1 VRIAARCLGL
11 LGPVAGPVTVVSP
24 GAPALEA
31 ALAARLPERTRDGL
45 PAAAIVVFVGV
56 PARPD
61 ERQRTL
67 RDLQRRLPAGA
78 PILLVDHNQPR
89 AWWRRALATPSVAR
103 PGLGLARARY
113 PAARELAALGFRVER
128 LRLGPGERTQLILA
142 RT

>member
-1 VRIAARCLGL
+1 
-11 LGPVAGPVTVVSP
+11 VAPR
-24 GAPALEA
+24 APALEA
-31 ALAARLPERTRDGL
+31 ALAARLPEPARDGT

-56 PARPD
+56 PARPE
-61 ERQRTL
+61 ERQRVL

-78 PILLVDHNQPR
+78 PVLLVDHNQPR
-89 AWWRRALATPSVAR
+89 AWWRRVLAAPSVAL

-128 LRLGPGERTQLILA
+128 LGLGHGERIQLIVA